1 MGEWGT
7 GRDVGRK
14 AFHFQIC
21 VRAARFAPW
30 PAKSVRGWRRQER
43 ALQKRA
49 LVVTSEERLAS
60 ILEMLEECRVGLAA
74 TGNRDSADLVSMAI
88 LDVRMRLHR
97 IGHAELRALC
107 DEMLADGSPQTSD
120 TKPASGRKR
129 PPLLRVVK

>member
-1 MGEWGT
+1 MGEMGT
-7 GRDVGRK
+7 GGNGGRK

-21 VRAARFAPW
+21 VRAACFAPW
-30 PAKSVRGWRRQER
+30 PAKSVRGWRR
-43 ALQKRA
+43 QKRA

-74 TGNRDSADLVSMAI
+74 AGNRDSADLVSMAI

-107 DEMLADGSPQTSD
+107 DEMLADDGSPHTRD
-120 TKPASGRKR
+120 TKPAPGRKR